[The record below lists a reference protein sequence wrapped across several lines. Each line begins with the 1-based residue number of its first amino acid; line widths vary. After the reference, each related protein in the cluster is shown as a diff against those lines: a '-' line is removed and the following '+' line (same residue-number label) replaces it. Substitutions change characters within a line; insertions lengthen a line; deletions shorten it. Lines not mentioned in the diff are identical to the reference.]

1 VGARELTKEY
11 FTPLATKQ
19 CVISLLFLV
28 LVIKFPGSTREADT
42 AHKVL
47 KARI

>member
-1 VGARELTKEY
+1 MSAQMLAPWWRRSNASLARL
-11 FTPLATKQ
+11 F
-19 CVISLLFLV
+19 FLV
-28 LVIKFPGSTREADT
+28 LVIKFPGSTREADA